1 MSAHIVF
8 WQHLSPAIPHFGQQ
22 DPRLRDGKLTPSP
35 NFPKTPSLQQRIADG
50 ALKPAVGSD
59 KVGILVQALPCL
71 RGFFAW
77 SIKMFQRE
85 QDLQVLTD
93 SDSNAICTS
102 LFSFVFLA
110 PQTQWTCLA
119 DCILQ
124 SKCPLASVLASEES
138 WRELG
143 AEQVPT
149 ICKPYHYVPHCFCID
164 QTAATLLDTQLNTR
178 GGSLT
183 CNYTQPRIH
192 TRTHSQK
199 TTALAALQHVL
210 KVPLPEGPIYVFML
224 NTCYLLHMYYIV
236 WVVHANQAKKSNYT
250 VASG

>member
-1 MSAHIVF
+1 MSAPIVF

-71 RGFFAW
+71 CGFFAW
-77 SIKMFQRE
+77 SIKMFQCE

-93 SDSNAICTS
+93 SDSNAICTF
-102 LFSFVFLA
+102 LFCFFFA
-110 PQTQWTCLA
+110 PKTQWICLA

-124 SKCPLASVLASEES
+124 AKCPLASVLASEES

-143 AEQVPT
+143 AEQVPAV
-149 ICKPYHYVPHCFCID
+149 CKPYHYVPPLFEHWS
-164 QTAATLLDTQLNTR
+164 TLLDTQLNTR

-183 CNYTQPRIH
+183 CNYTQLSIH
-192 TRTHSQK
+192 THTHAQK

-224 NTCYLLHMYYIV
+224 NTCYLLHMYCIV
-236 WVVHANQAKKSNYT
+236 WVVHANQAKEWNYT
-250 VASG
+250 IASG